1 MTIDELIKQE
11 EINFDELL
19 MIEYISYE
27 NKIDL
32 CYGIV
37 ESTYFVNKKF
47 HSNSPLRE
55 VLFIMNLI
63 NMYTLIDIDFDNL
76 YGEYDKLVASGLI
89 EPVFDVIPKIEVD
102 RMRDILEMVTA
113 DLFENT
119 RSLAE
124 VARRYAK

>member
-37 ESTYFVNKKF
+37 EGTYFVNKKF

-63 NMYTLIDIDFDNL
+63 NMYTSIDIDFDNL

-89 EPVFDVIPKIEVD
+89 EPVFEVIPKIEVD